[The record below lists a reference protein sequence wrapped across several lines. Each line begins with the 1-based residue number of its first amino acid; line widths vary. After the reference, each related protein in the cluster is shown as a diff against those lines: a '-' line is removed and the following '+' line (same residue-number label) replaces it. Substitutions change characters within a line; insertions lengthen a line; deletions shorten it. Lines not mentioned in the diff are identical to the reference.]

1 MGNFETKEQRRLLL
15 MNLKSF
21 VQISNLSSST
31 KAPLYPLMH
40 VLDLSGSPI
49 AKDLQVKIGFRLRCR
64 NNREPEWCLTRTG
77 VQKIMDNLGLGYQV
91 MSKLST
97 KFYYYF

>member
-1 MGNFETKEQRRLLL
+1 

-21 VQISNLSSST
+21 VQISNLSSLT

-40 VLDLSGSPI
+40 VLDLSGSPL
-49 AKDLQVKIGFRLRCR
+49 AKDLQVKIGFRRHRR

-77 VQKIMDNLGLGYQV
+77 VQKIINNLELGYQV

>member
-1 MGNFETKEQRRLLL
+1 

-21 VQISNLSSST
+21 VQISNLSSLT

-40 VLDLSGSPI
+40 APDLSGSPL
-49 AKDLQVKIGFRLRCR
+49 AKDLQVKIGSRLHRR

-77 VQKIMDNLGLGYQV
+77 FQKIINNLGLGYQV
-91 MSKLST
+91 MSKWST
-97 KFYYYF
+97 KFYYY

>member
-1 MGNFETKEQRRLLL
+1 

-21 VQISNLSSST
+21 SSLT

-40 VLDLSGSPI
+40 VLDLSGSPL
-49 AKDLQVKIGFRLRCR
+49 AKDLQVKIGFRLHRR
-64 NNREPEWCLTRTG
+64 NNQEPEWCLTRTG
-77 VQKIMDNLGLGYQV
+77 VQKIINNLGLGYQV

-97 KFYYYF
+97 KFYYHF

>member
-1 MGNFETKEQRRLLL
+1 

-21 VQISNLSSST
+21 VQISNLSSLT

-40 VLDLSGSPI
+40 VLDLSGSPLV
-49 AKDLQVKIGFRLRCR
+49 KDLQVKIGFRLHRR

-77 VQKIMDNLGLGYQV
+77 VQKIINNLGLGYQV

>member
-1 MGNFETKEQRRLLL
+1 

-21 VQISNLSSST
+21 VQISNLIMSSLT

-40 VLDLSGSPI
+40 VLDLSGSPL
-49 AKDLQVKIGFRLRCR
+49 AKDLQVKIGFRLRCG

-77 VQKIMDNLGLGYQV
+77 VQKIINNLGLVYQV
-91 MSKLST
+91 MSKLFS
-97 KFYYYF
+97 KCYYYF

>member
-1 MGNFETKEQRRLLL
+1 

-21 VQISNLSSST
+21 VQISNLSSLT

-40 VLDLSGSPI
+40 VLDLSGSPL
-49 AKDLQVKIGFRLRCR
+49 AKELQVKIGFHLRYR

-77 VQKIMDNLGLGYQV
+77 VQKIINNLGLGYLV
-91 MSKLST
+91 AHGSCE
-97 KFYYYF
+97 